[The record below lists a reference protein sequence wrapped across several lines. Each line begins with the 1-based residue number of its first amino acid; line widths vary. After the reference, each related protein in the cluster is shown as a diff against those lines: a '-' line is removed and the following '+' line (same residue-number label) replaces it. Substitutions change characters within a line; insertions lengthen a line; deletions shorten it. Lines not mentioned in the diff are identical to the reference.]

1 MVRKL
6 LILLFVLFIFVFSVS
21 QSQAQ
26 TSQDISCSPTTPCP
40 TQINCSVGCLSVSLT
55 CVNGLC
61 RVPSGLLCS
70 NTLGMSNGGCTE
82 NNYCT
87 RNPSVG
93 NYTCQT
99 SKPNGSSCTDMS
111 ECQPNT
117 AFGGDR
123 VCAVNLCG
131 ASPRGVSCCPSGKFW
146 CASTNSCTNQG
157 DGSCPCEVTTTPIP
171 PTPTSTEGGTANGPT
186 PTSTATADSPK
197 PTSTTCR
204 SNGILSTSYNKSSCF
219 SDREAKSITVTCN
232 DGTQKTFTSSFQCT
246 DTFRLD
252 FEAQN
257 FCSTHKTC
265 PPSAPSITPTSTP
278 QQLSCDPVKDGYIN
292 RLDYELWLKEY
303 THQVNTTLTSCFVPG
318 DNTVN
323 ILDFQVWKDINYGLR
338 TANSPVSQTPP
349 IDTRETTPIPSPTH
363 VPPPTS
369 PPIPNPDRQQTDK
382 VDNN

>member
-1 MVRKL
+1 MGKKL
-6 LILLFVLFIFVFSVS
+6 LVFLFFVLFFVFSVA

-26 TSQDISCSPTTPCP
+26 VQTCTTTGACGGNTRCCVEQPPSANTMGTQQGVCTGPGALESTQYCTGSRPYRAECAYQGQSPDP
-40 TQINCSVGCLSVSLT
+40 TQQIACCTGLTSVYASGFAVCQNCSVATYKANGCGCSENSQCSTNYCDVLTPSNLKGSNT
-55 CVNGLC
+55 CVNKPLPTATPT
-61 RVPSGLLCS
+61 VAQTNP
-70 NTLGMSNGGCTE
+70 TP
-82 NNYCT
+82 T
-87 RNPSVG
+87 R
-93 NYTCQT
+93 T
-99 SKPNGSSCTDMS
+99 
-111 ECQPNT
+111 
-117 AFGGDR
+117 
-123 VCAVNLCG
+123 
-131 ASPRGVSCCPSGKFW
+131 
-146 CASTNSCTNQG
+146 
-157 DGSCPCEVTTTPIP
+157 

-186 PTSTATADSPK
+186 PT
-197 PTSTTCR
+197 TSNCN
-204 SNGILSTSYNKSSCF
+204 SNGIMAKTYDRTGCFRSSQ
-219 SDREAKSITVTCN
+219 AKSITVTCN